1 MSSSVN
7 PLSSSPTAFD
17 QPSPSD
23 QGTQGAVQP
32 SRKRAASPVE
42 GLASLGNA
50 ALRDTGAGEEQ
61 SPVNQVAPQTKLMK
75 TNSNHRVA
83 PDLELSEKAAQPK
96 IGDQV
101 EREQANG
108 GGQKVAAAAVATE
121 SKAAPEG
128 SVGSLEDEPKR
139 PTSEAMQKK
148 FGLMPHQKEALDKI
162 AAKDATG
169 EGLLLGHQPGLGKT
183 RTVMTYLHQLAAS
196 RELGPG
202 DTALVLAPNIS
213 ILEHW
218 KVEYGKMQELSGED
232 PLGLHLYMKSGR
244 DRKLLTAIEQNKV
257 AGKPTII
264 FTTYDT
270 YRGSTALQIPVEKAD
285 VAAAEAM
292 QVDSDLSS
300 PNGSEQSDEKASKA
314 KRDTLDA
321 PVKSSP
327 NSTGSPSEV
336 DRKMP
341 AKTDVV
347 TLETLAST
355 IKMVAADEGDILRES
370 NNKIYERLAPLMH
383 TVPHKVIM
391 TASPLQNNFSDLIN
405 QAKLLSSEP
414 EKLDRLQSGLK
425 SVFNAIKNSYKNV
438 KEINHR
444 ELSEGNLRS
453 LLAPFHLLPTD
464 DRSLL
469 SVLNK
474 LRDLTKDYVDH
485 LTAEGIGERSDFSTA
500 YADYKLPEK
509 PMTETITYEPGDLQ
523 KRVSDERFS
532 ALREKRNIGNDENS
546 ALSIFNLNRRKSTG
560 KPEDG
565 HTYLGT
571 IVDLKLLADI
581 PQVVLAQA
589 AAKAGIQDMRSPKID
604 ALGDKLATTFETA
617 DTAIVTVDYTEKV
630 APTLVSDLTA
640 KFQERVEIRQY
651 NGNLNANEKE
661 AVLRWFKEDV
671 AEGAPK
677 KLLVLASKAGERGID
692 LQHNNHVFLFNGDFN
707 PERMQQKIGRSNRI
721 GQKEGVTVYQFK
733 GLPIDEMISEVRERK
748 EMLIRNVWNM
758 DPTRF
763 LKEMLGYII
772 AENGKVVLESAK
784 DSFKTMMLEILSPNR
799 PARPSL
805 PVQSR
810 AARASFQPWVMNP
823 HQQMPSS
830 SQFPGSQYSG
840 AQYPSAQH
848 PSAQFS
854 GIPTRFG
861 QTNGADPFNMSLPSM
876 PPIPPMPPAPNNVG
890 VLANSAP
897 APAQDQYDPLLSF
910 GDLGSGELDAIGDPN
925 PVGGSG
931 DLGLGTLGQ
940 DPLFPDLD
948 FDDMFNGLFD

>member
-50 ALRDTGAGEEQ
+50 AIRDTGVDDEQ

-83 PDLELSEKAAQPK
+83 PDLKPSEKAAQPK

-101 EREQANG
+101 EREQTNG
-108 GGQKVAAAAVATE
+108 GDQKVAAAAVAAE
-121 SKAAPEG
+121 AKAAPEDAAG
-128 SVGSLEDEPKR
+128 LVGSLEDEPKR

-196 RELGPG
+196 KELGPG

-244 DRKLLTAIEQNKV
+244 DKKLLTAIEQNKT

-270 YRGSTALQIPVEKAD
+270 YRGSTALQVPVKEAD
-285 VAAAEAM
+285 AAAGQAM

-300 PNGSEQSDEKASKA
+300 PNGSEQSDEKASEA
-314 KRDTLDA
+314 KRDTLDT

-327 NSTGSPSEV
+327 NSTGSPSEP
-336 DRKMP
+336 DKKMP
-341 AKTDVV
+341 AKTDAV

-425 SVFNAIKNSYKNV
+425 SLFNAIKNSYKNV

-469 SVLNK
+469 SVLTK
-474 LRDLTKDYVDH
+474 LRDLSKDYVDH
-485 LTAEGIGERSDFSTA
+485 LTAEGIGERSDFAMA

-509 PMTETITYEPGDLQ
+509 PKMETITYEPGDLQ

-560 KPEDG
+560 KSEDG

-604 ALGDKLATTFETA
+604 ALGDKLATTFESA

-651 NGNLNANEKE
+651 NGNLNANAKE
-661 AVLRWFKEDV
+661 AVLTWFKEPV
-671 AEGAPK
+671 AEGEPK

-772 AENGKVVLESAK
+772 AENGKVVQESVK
-784 DSFKTMMLEILSPNR
+784 DVFKTMMLEILSPNR
-799 PARPSL
+799 PARRPV
-805 PVQSR
+805 PVQPR
-810 AARASFQPWVMNP
+810 AARASFQPSTMNSYYP
-823 HQQMPSS
+823 MPSS
-830 SQFPGSQYSG
+830 SQLPGVQYPGSQYSN
-840 AQYPSAQH
+840 AQTN
-848 PSAQFS
+848 
-854 GIPTRFG
+854 GIPMRVV
-861 QTNGADPFNMSLPSM
+861 QTNGADPFDMSLPSM
-876 PPIPPMPPAPNNVG
+876 PPAPNNGG
-890 VLANSAP
+890 VFANSAS
-897 APAQDQYDPLLSF
+897 APAQEQYDPLLSF
-910 GDLGSGELDAIGDPN
+910 GDLGSGELDAIGDPI

-940 DPLFPDLD
+940 DPLFPDID